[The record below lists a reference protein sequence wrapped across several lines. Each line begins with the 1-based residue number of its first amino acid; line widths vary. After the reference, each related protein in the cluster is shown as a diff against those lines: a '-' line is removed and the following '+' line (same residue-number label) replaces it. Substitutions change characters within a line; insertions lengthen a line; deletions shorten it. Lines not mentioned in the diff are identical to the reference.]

1 MSPTPT
7 AVCPRC
13 GARVGRLAVCARCA
27 LEADL
32 APATVGDSLELLEE
46 IGSGG
51 MGTVWKARQLRLG
64 RTVAVKFLAARLL
77 EDRAF
82 ADRFAREAQAL
93 ARLSHSRIV
102 AVHDFGGDEGRPY
115 IVMEYVPGR
124 PLSQCL
130 PLPPE
135 RASAIAIDILD
146 ALDYAHA
153 HGVVHRD
160 IKPENVLIDAEGRAK
175 VTDFGIARLVGD
187 RAAGGTVTAAGL
199 AIGTPA
205 YMAPESLAGA
215 PPDPRMDVFAV
226 GVLLHETLTGQRPA
240 GRASA
245 SVPAPLARI
254 IDKAIVADPAV
265 RYASAAAMK
274 AALLAADVADSVDG
288 RLPADERQWIRAV
301 ALVQTLATAAVAWA
315 VLLSVTPRVLTPQ
328 EVAPLIMLGT
338 QALPDGRVISRGRFE
353 TWPTL
358 AAVGLL
364 GAALVAQGLLRR
376 HWRESGLVRPQPER
390 PVSESSLVLAGGAAA
405 ILLYGVR
412 RFLAPAGALWTAYV
426 PVAGGMM
433 LLAIVFLVWTAVLEA
448 WRTSRPLVRE
458 PRLWLGIALALVP
471 PVVDLARYLQQWMP

>member
-1 MSPTPT
+1 
-7 AVCPRC
+7 
-13 GARVGRLAVCARCA
+13 VGRLAVCARCA

-32 APATVGDSLELLEE
+32 EPATVGDSLELLEE

-135 RASAIAIDILD
+135 RAIAIAIDILD

-160 IKPENVLIDAEGRAK
+160 IKPENVLIDADGRAK

-240 GRASA
+240 GRASS

-274 AALLAADVADSVDG
+274 AALLAADVAAGADG
-288 RLPADERQWIRAV
+288 RLPADERQWVRAV

-315 VLLSVTPRVLTPQ
+315 ILLSVTPRVLAPGDVQ
-328 EVAPLIMLGT
+328 PLIMLET
-338 QALPDGRVISRGRFE
+338 KPLPDGRLASYARFE
-353 TWPTL
+353 TGPTL
-358 AAVGLL
+358 AAVALL
-364 GAALVAQGLLRR
+364 GIALAVQGLLRR
-376 HWRESGLVRPQPER
+376 HWREAGLAIAQPDR
-390 PVSESSLVLAGGAAA
+390 PVSESHLVFVSGVIVIG
-405 ILLYGVR
+405 LYIVR
-412 RFLAPAGALWTAYV
+412 RFLARPGTLWTSYV
-426 PVAGGMM
+426 PIAGGI
-433 LLAIVFLVWTAVLEA
+433 LELAVVFLAWTAVLEA
-448 WRTSRPLVRE
+448 WRTSRPLIRE

-471 PVVDLARYLQQWMP
+471 PVVDLARYLQHWTP